1 MKRDDIKDDEK
12 MFRRERGVR
21 LEGWVYEVLQIH
33 RYNGKHQIHKKSV
46 IRCYKNT
53 RYASYL
59 LNLRLSESKGMEKET

>member
-21 LEGWVYEVLQIH
+21 LEGWIYEVLQIH

-53 RYASYL
+53 QVIYNI
-59 LNLRLSESKGMEKET
+59 NLRLSETPGMKKET

>member
-1 MKRDDIKDDEK
+1 MMRRCFGEKGGFVWRDGYTKY
-12 MFRRERGVR
+12 FRYTAIMEN
-21 LEGWVYEVLQIH
+21 I
-33 RYNGKHQIHKKSV
+33 RYTKKSV